1 MLPQLDLRL
10 LTYFV
15 AVAEEL
21 HFGRAAARLHIAQ
34 PSLSVQIRKLEHTL
48 GAVLFLRDS
57 RHVELTQAGEVLLEE
72 SRRLLSDAER
82 IVGLTRAAAYGPGKR
97 KLVVGFQAN
106 AAAELTPQ
114 ILSVFQS
121 QFPGVQVHMQGFDF
135 TDPYVGLAD
144 GSSDVAFVR
153 PPLVVKDWLGLETL
167 FVEPRVLVVS
177 SNSPLAAHSNISVE
191 QVTDEFF
198 VARKAP
204 EDWRNFWLAADFR
217 QGETVRLGAEVSTVD
232 ECFEAILSQRGVAFS
247 QASTQR
253 YYSRPGLAFVPV
265 NDIPPSS
272 LSVAWRTDVESE
284 LVRNF
289 VDTARIVAT
298 LGAVPHTLPYPLA
311 STVGR

>member
-10 LTYFV
+10 LSYFV
-15 AVAEEL
+15 AVADEL

-48 GAVLFLRDS
+48 GAVLLLRNS
-57 RHVELTQAGEVLLEE
+57 RHVELTPAGQVLLAE
-72 SRRLLSDAER
+72 SRRMLADAER
-82 IVGLTRAAAYGPGKR
+82 IVALTRDAAHGSSAR

-114 ILSVFQS
+114 ILGAFQS
-121 QFPGVQVHMQGFDF
+121 QFPGVQVQMQSFDF

-153 PPLVVKDWLGLETL
+153 PPLLMQDWLGLETL

-177 SNSPLAAHSNISVE
+177 TSSPLADKPHISVE

-204 EDWRNFWLAADFR
+204 QEWRNFWLATESR
-217 QGETVRLGAEVSTVD
+217 HGEPVRLGAEVSTVD
-232 ECFEAILSQRGVAFS
+232 ECFEAILSERGVAFS
-247 QASTQR
+247 QSSTQR
-253 YYSRPGLAFVPV
+253 FYGRPGLAFVPV
-265 NDIPPSS
+265 TDIPPTS
-272 LSVAWRTDVESE
+272 LSIAWRTDVDSQP
-284 LVRNF
+284 VRDF
-289 VDTARIVAT
+289 IDTARAVASLRT
-298 LGAVPHTLPYPLA
+298 VPHAWAPT
-311 STVGR
+311 G